1 MSTSTDPLA
10 HPAAG
15 IGPAA
20 GDENLKKNKKGKKKA
35 KKNKEDHASEQRSPA
50 APRPGMRG
58 FAGRGGGRA
67 GYVEAPPEW
76 RGTTVQ
82 VCGLWPFGAGSGTPM
97 VGVPLGRELMGGT
110 TLCCDPISWFQRAG
124 LIHNPSVLVL
134 GKPGLGK
141 STLIRRMVVGLTG
154 YGVFPMVLGDL
165 KPDYVD
171 LIRALGGQIIKLGR
185 GLGSLNVLDP
195 GETAAAAAK
204 LSGDARAK
212 LAADAHGRRL
222 NMVAA
227 LVTVLRGTPIA
238 DTERTILNAAL
249 RVLDERHKGVPI
261 LPDLIKVIDEGPER
275 LRSVTLARGSEE
287 RYRKAVDPLHASL
300 LGLLDGPMGET
311 FAHHTTTPI
320 RLDSPGGV
328 CIDISGID
336 DADAELQAAVLL
348 ACWSDGFG
356 AVEASHA
363 LADQGMG
370 PQRHFFVV
378 LDELWRVL
386 RAGRGL
392 VDRVDALTR
401 LNRQRGLG
409 QAMIT
414 HTMADLLALP
424 DPADQL
430 KAKGFAERAGMVI
443 CGGLPQAEM
452 PMVNEV
458 VRLSTAEQNMIV
470 DWSTPPSWDPT
481 LNRDGEPPG
490 RGKFLVKV
498 GGRPG
503 IPFKVELTAAERE
516 VNDTNKRWAHST
528 TKPKR
533 L

>member
-1 MSTSTDPLA
+1 MNSSLESLHDAADGEALAAEAGGTDK
-10 HPAAG
+10 
-15 IGPAA
+15 
-20 GDENLKKNKKGKKKA
+20 KKNKTGKAVRK
-35 KKNKEDHASEQRSPA
+35 
-50 APRPGMRG
+50 PGYRG
-58 FAGRGGGRA
+58 FSHRGGGRA
-67 GYVEAPPEW
+67 SYVEMPSEW

-97 VGVPLGRELMGGT
+97 VGVPLGRELTSGAA
-110 TLCCDPISWFQRAG
+110 LCCDPISWFQRAN

-141 STLIRRMVVGLTG
+141 STLIRRMVVGLAG
-154 YGVFPMVLGDL
+154 YGVFPLVLGDL

-171 LIRALGGQIIKLGR
+171 LIRAMGGQIIKLGR

-195 GETAAAAAK
+195 GATAAVAARLPEQARTK
-204 LSGDARAK
+204 LI
-212 LAADAHGRRL
+212 ADAHGRRL
-222 NMVAA
+222 NIVAA
-227 LVTVLRGTPIA
+227 LTTILRGAPIA
-238 DTERTILNAAL
+238 DTERTVLNAAL
-249 RVLDERHKGVPI
+249 RVLDERHPGVPV

-275 LRSVTLARGSEE
+275 LRAVTLARGNDE
-287 RYRKAVDPLHASL
+287 RYRMAVDPLHASL
-300 LGLLDGPMGET
+300 LGMLDGPMGET
-311 FAHHTTTPI
+311 FARQTTTAI
-320 RLDSPGGV
+320 QLDNPGGV

-356 AVEASHA
+356 AVEAAHA
-363 LADQGMG
+363 LADEGMA

-386 RAGRGL
+386 RSGRGL

-414 HTMADLLALP
+414 HSMADLLSLT
-424 DPADQL
+424 DHADRL

-452 PMVNEV
+452 PMMNEV
-458 VRLSTAEQNMIV
+458 VRMSRAEQRMIV
-470 DWSTPPSWDPT
+470 DWSTPPSWNPN
-481 LNRDGEPPG
+481 LNQDSEPPG

-503 IPFKVELTAAERE
+503 IPFKVELTYAERD
-516 VNDTNKRWAHST
+516 VNDTNKRWIHST
-528 TKPKR
+528 TRTSPNTT
-533 L
+533 

>member
-195 GETAAAAAK
+195 GRRPPPRPSCPAT
-204 LSGDARAK
+204 RA
-212 LAADAHGRRL
+212 
-222 NMVAA
+222 
-227 LVTVLRGTPIA
+227 
-238 DTERTILNAAL
+238 
-249 RVLDERHKGVPI
+249 
-261 LPDLIKVIDEGPER
+261 
-275 LRSVTLARGSEE
+275 
-287 RYRKAVDPLHASL
+287 
-300 LGLLDGPMGET
+300 
-311 FAHHTTTPI
+311 
-320 RLDSPGGV
+320 
-328 CIDISGID
+328 
-336 DADAELQAAVLL
+336 
-348 ACWSDGFG
+348 
-356 AVEASHA
+356 
-363 LADQGMG
+363 
-370 PQRHFFVV
+370 
-378 LDELWRVL
+378 
-386 RAGRGL
+386 
-392 VDRVDALTR
+392 
-401 LNRQRGLG
+401 
-409 QAMIT
+409 
-414 HTMADLLALP
+414 
-424 DPADQL
+424 
-430 KAKGFAERAGMVI
+430 
-443 CGGLPQAEM
+443 
-452 PMVNEV
+452 
-458 VRLSTAEQNMIV
+458 
-470 DWSTPPSWDPT
+470 PSWRPT
-481 LNRDGEPPG
+481 RTA
-490 RGKFLVKV
+490 
-498 GGRPG
+498 GG
-503 IPFKVELTAAERE
+503 
-516 VNDTNKRWAHST
+516 
-528 TKPKR
+528 
-533 L
+533 